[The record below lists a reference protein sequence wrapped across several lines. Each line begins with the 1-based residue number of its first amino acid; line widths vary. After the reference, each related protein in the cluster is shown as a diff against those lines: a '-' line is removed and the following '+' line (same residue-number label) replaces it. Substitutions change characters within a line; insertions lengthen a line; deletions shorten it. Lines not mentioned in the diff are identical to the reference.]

1 MMFFGFVSWDLT
13 MEHGDQI
20 EDGIQ
25 SQNLM
30 VYDLM
35 FINCPTAMTT
45 LCKCYLKGHPYL
57 HKKTLPLL

>member
-1 MMFFGFVSWDLT
+1 

-35 FINCPTAMTT
+35 FINCPIAMTT